1 MARKCS
7 YTKRDLIVVCS
18 RFKTSIEK
26 DLKSGVIDKKKIT
39 KSYVYNE
46 IAKRLKLSSSA
57 SFYKKGYIYH
67 EQLEKWYIGFCKSID
82 EITPPSVTETKSTI
96 SSENN
101 PINNHSDFDLYESN
115 SEETNK
121 LRSKIKEQDELIK
134 YLNNVIK
141 ELRMENESLRLSR
154 ISKLHKLDADRKSD
168 ILDESLD
175 SVEIKHLYT
184 VIKKLYDS
192 AFQK

>member
-7 YTKRDLIVVCS
+7 YSKRDLVVICS
-18 RFKTSIEK
+18 KFKTSIEK

-46 IAKRLKLSSSA
+46 IAKRLNLSSSA
-57 SFYKKGYIYH
+57 SFYKKEYMYY

-82 EITPPSVTETKSTI
+82 EITTPSATETKSTT
-96 SSENN
+96 SSKNN
-101 PINNHSDFDLYESN
+101 PINNHSDFDLSKSD

-141 ELRMENESLRLSR
+141 ELRMENESLRLNR

-192 AFQK
+192 TF

>member
-7 YTKRDLIVVCS
+7 YSKRDLVVICS
-18 RFKTSIEK
+18 KFKTSIEK

-46 IAKRLKLSSSA
+46 IAKRLNLSSSA
-57 SFYKKGYIYH
+57 SFYKKEYMYYG
-67 EQLEKWYIGFCKSID
+67 QLEKWYIGFCKSID
-82 EITPPSVTETKSTI
+82 EITTPSATETKSTT
-96 SSENN
+96 SSKNN
-101 PINNHSDFDLYESN
+101 PINNHSDFDLSKSD

-141 ELRMENESLRLSR
+141 ELRMENESLRLNR

-175 SVEIKHLYT
+175 SVEIKHLYS

-192 AFQK
+192 TF

>member
-7 YTKRDLIVVCS
+7 YSKRDLVVICS
-18 RFKTSIEK
+18 KIKKSIEK

-57 SFYKKGYIYH
+57 SFYKKGYIYY
-67 EQLEKWYIGFCKSID
+67 EQLENWYIGFCKSID
-82 EITPPSVTETKSTI
+82 EITPSTTTEIKSTI
-96 SSENN
+96 SLKNN
-101 PINNHSDFDLYESN
+101 SINNHSDSDLSESN

-141 ELRMENESLRLSR
+141 ELRMENESLRLNR

-175 SVEIKHLYT
+175 SIEIKHLYT
-184 VIKKLYDS
+184 VIKKLHDS